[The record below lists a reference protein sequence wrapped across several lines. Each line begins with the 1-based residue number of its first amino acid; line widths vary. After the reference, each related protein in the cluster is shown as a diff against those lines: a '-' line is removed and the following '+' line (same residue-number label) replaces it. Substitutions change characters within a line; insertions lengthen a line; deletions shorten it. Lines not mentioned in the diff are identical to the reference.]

1 MPEDKSSS
9 AIDLLEQV
17 CDLME
22 SRDLA
27 EVYLH
32 EGDITLRIRRGGESI
47 SPALPAPTR
56 DSSLPSS
63 TAQIESPDTASA
75 EAPDDAG
82 ETIKAPMPG
91 MFYRASSPEEPAFV
105 ETGDVV
111 SEEDTLCL
119 IEAMKIFNEV
129 KAEFPCEIVEILVE
143 NGAPVEF
150 DQPLFRIEK
159 R

>member
-9 AIDLLEQV
+9 VIDMLEQV

-22 SRDLA
+22 TRDLA

-32 EGDITLRIRRGGESI
+32 EGDITLKIRRGGE
-47 SPALPAPTR
+47 PVLPAMPTPNR
-56 DSSLPSS
+56 DSAALSS
-63 TAQIESPDTASA
+63 TAQIDSPDATPA
-75 EAPDDAG
+75 EAPDEAG
-82 ETIKAPMPG
+82 ETIKSPMPG

-105 ETGDVV
+105 ETGAVV

>member
-1 MPEDKSSS
+1 MPEDKSTT
-9 AIDLLEQV
+9 AIELLEQI

-32 EGDITLRIRRGGESI
+32 EGDITLKIRRGGEPVGS
-47 SPALPAPTR
+47 ALPVPTR
-56 DSSLPSS
+56 DAASLSS
-63 TAQIESPDTASA
+63 TAQIESPDTTSA

-105 ETGDVV
+105 ETGAVV
-111 SEEDTLCL
+111 SEEDTVCL

>member
-1 MPEDKSSS
+1 MPEDKSPSP
-9 AIDLLEQV
+9 IDLLEKV
-17 CDLME
+17 CDIME

-32 EGDITLRIRRGGESI
+32 EGEITLKVRRGGESI
-47 SPALPAPTR
+47 STAFAVPPR
-56 DSSLPSS
+56 DSTSPLS

-75 EAPDDAG
+75 QTPDEAG

-91 MFYRASSPEEPAFV
+91 MFYRASSPEEPPFV
-105 ETGDVV
+105 ETGAVV

-129 KAEFPCEIVEILVE
+129 KADFPCEVLEILVE

>member
-9 AIDLLEQV
+9 PIDLLEKV
-17 CDLME
+17 CDIME

-27 EVYLH
+27 EVYLQ
-32 EGDITLRIRRGGESI
+32 EGEITLKIRRGGESI
-47 SPALPAPTR
+47 SPAFAVPSREPT
-56 DSSLPSS
+56 SPLS
-63 TAQIESPDTASA
+63 TAQIESPDFTSA
-75 EAPDDAG
+75 QAPDEAG

-91 MFYRASSPEEPAFV
+91 MFYRASSPEEPSFV
-105 ETGDVV
+105 ETGAVV

-129 KAEFPCEIVEILVE
+129 KADFPCEILEILVE

>member
-1 MPEDKSSS
+1 MPEDKSPSP
-9 AIDLLEQV
+9 IDLLEKV
-17 CDLME
+17 CDIME

-32 EGDITLRIRRGGESI
+32 EGEITLKVRRGGI
-47 SPALPAPTR
+47 STAFAAPPR
-56 DSSLPSS
+56 DSTSTLS

-75 EAPDDAG
+75 QTPDEAG

-91 MFYRASSPEEPAFV
+91 MFYRASSPEEPPFV
-105 ETGDVV
+105 ETGAVV

-129 KAEFPCEIVEILVE
+129 KADFPCEVLEILVE

>member
-9 AIDLLEQV
+9 AIDLLENV
-17 CDLME
+17 CDIME

-32 EGDITLRIRRGGESI
+32 EGEITLKIRRGGI
-47 SPALPAPTR
+47 APAILSPTR
-56 DSSLPSS
+56 DSTSPLS
-63 TAQIESPDTASA
+63 TAQIQSPDTASA
-75 EAPDDAG
+75 QAPDEAG
-82 ETIKAPMPG
+82 ETINAPMPG

-105 ETGDVV
+105 ETGAVV

-129 KAEFPCEIVEILVE
+129 KADFPCEVLEILVE

-159 R
+159 T

>member
-17 CDLME
+17 CDIME

-27 EVYLH
+27 EVYLR
-32 EGDITLRIRRGGESI
+32 EGEIILRIRRGGESI
-47 SPALPAPTR
+47 PPAFASSTR
-56 DSSLPSS
+56 ESTSPSS
-63 TAQIESPDTASA
+63 TAQIESPDTPSA
-75 EAPDDAG
+75 QAPDEAG
-82 ETIKAPMPG
+82 EMIRAPMPG
-91 MFYRASSPEEPAFV
+91 MFYRASSPEEPPFV
-105 ETGDVV
+105 ETGAVV

-129 KAEFPCEIVEILVE
+129 KADFTCEILEILVE
-143 NGAPVEF
+143 NGTPVEF